1 MNSFNS
7 LKKYQFLI
15 IFILILFNIELFAQN
30 DSELDVLSRAK
41 IEAARKEIDL
51 TIQNVDIS
59 KFPQVKVLIEAF
71 NKIGEPLDS
80 LSPQNVFIY
89 ENGEKKQVISVEK
102 VPTAEK
108 ITIDFVFVLD
118 KTGTM
123 QKYIDAIK
131 LNIIN
136 FTKSLLKRNIDYR
149 VGLILYS
156 DEVEKIYQ
164 PTKNVYDFLN
174 WISGV
179 RAYGGGDEKENALE
193 ALAATTKIDYRR
205 EATRIAVLI
214 TDAPYHQVGEQGD
227 GRTGYSTNTLIST
240 LQKNQIRLFAITP
253 QDLEQYKTISRMA
266 RGSWYDLEYPFS
278 TVLDNFSNQLT
289 NLYFVTYLS
298 TRTAIPDSIDI
309 GIYDPKTNKV
319 IRKSIPIVELGRK
332 LILEH
337 LLFGV
342 ASYSLPP
349 LVPELDILTDF
360 MKAKP
365 NIKILVEGHT
375 DAIGG
380 LESNQ
385 VLSEKRAEAVRDYL
399 INKGIEPNRIETMGF
414 GKSKP
419 IANNNT
425 AFGRQLNRR
434 TEIVI
439 ISK

>member
-15 IFILILFNIELFAQN
+15 IFILILFNIESFAQI
-30 DSELDVLSRAK
+30 DSELDVLNRAK

-385 VLSEKRAEAVRDYL
+385 TLSEKRAEAVRDYL